1 MKKIFSLLM
10 FIFSTVAFAQVMTVS
25 VDDDSWEVCPTE
37 VVNVTASNTTP
48 ANNAIATNGTSTYL
62 EIPSSTYTSFGT
74 SSFSVEFW
82 VSLNSVTQRTYLVSN
97 KNASNKGWYVFV
109 TQQGRV
115 GFELED
121 GAGIVVKDS
130 GATNINDASWHHIAL
145 TLERNP
151 PSPNDPIVS
160 LYIDGGFEVAKTF
173 ISLGDVTPTAPTY
186 IGYGLN
192 AGSPVYANA
201 DFDEY
206 RVWSTA
212 LPVGKIQTNYD
223 RYVPPSSDPDLAQYF
238 DFNEIVSTNGWE
250 DCVEGVI
257 APAGTN
263 APVIDPSAGPIMQPF
278 NFQFTWSSLVTGQTQ
293 SGPNFQ
299 ETFDANDTIVVST
312 GWCKY
317 ESSDTL
323 FVTALD
329 CDTIKDPRDVAAVFA
344 PTAFTPNGDEK
355 NDVYIVKANAISYFE
370 MQVYNRLGNILFY
383 SKDINTGWDG
393 TFEEGTCY
401 EGVYVAKII
410 YRDLEGMEHVK
421 YQQFLLMR

>member
-10 FIFSTVAFAQVMTVS
+10 VAFSTAAFAQVMTVS

-37 VVNVTASNTTP
+37 VVNVTASNSTP

-62 EIPSSTYTSFGT
+62 EIPYSTYTSFGT

-82 VSLNSVTQRTYLVSN
+82 VSLNSVTQLTYLAFNRSATN
-97 KNASNKGWYVFV
+97 QGWAIYVD
-109 TQQGRV
+109 QQGYV
-115 GFELED
+115 GFGAVD
-121 GAGIVVKDS
+121 GIGGFDNMT
-130 GATNINDASWHHIAL
+130 GNTTDINDATWHHIAL
-145 TLERNP
+145 TWDRG
-151 PSPNDPIVS
+151 STTAS
-160 LYIDGGFEVAKTF
+160 LYIDGGFEVAKSM
-173 ISLGDVTPTAPTY
+173 SLGDVASNASTY
-186 IGYGLN
+186 LGYGISLLT
-192 AGSPVYANA
+192 GSPVYANA

-238 DFNEIVSTNGWE
+238 DFNEVVSTNGWE

-393 TFEEGTCY
+393 TFEESTCY

>member
-1 MKKIFSLLM
+1 MIV
-10 FIFSTVAFAQVMTVS
+10 FSTVAFAQVMTVS
-25 VDDDSWEVCPTE
+25 VNDDSWEVCPTD
-37 VVNVTASNTTP
+37 VVDVSASHTTP
-48 ANNAIATNGTSTYL
+48 ANNAIETNGTSTYL
-62 EIPSSTYTSFGT
+62 EIPFSTYTSFGLVD
-74 SSFSVEFW
+74 FSVEFW
-82 VSLNSVTQRTYLVSN
+82 VSLNSLSQKTYLSYN
-97 KNASNKGWYVFV
+97 KNNANVGWAIYVD
-109 TQQGRV
+109 QQGFV
-115 GFELED
+115 GFEAED
-121 GAGIVVKDS
+121 VS
-130 GATNINDASWHHIAL
+130 GGNDDMPGTTGTTGTPTDINDASWHHIAL
-145 TLERNP
+145 TWDRD
-151 PSPNDPIVS
+151 SIAS
-160 LYIDGGFEVAKTF
+160 LYVDGGFEVAKPMST
-173 ISLGDVTPTAPTY
+173 LGDITSNAPTY
-186 IGYGLN
+186 LGYGLN

-206 RVWSTA
+206 RVWSKA
-212 LPVGKIQTNYD
+212 LKVSEIQNYYD
-223 RYVPPSSDPDLAQYF
+223 RYVPPSSEADLAQYF
-238 DFNEIVSTNGWE
+238 DFNEVVSTNGWE

-257 APAGTN
+257 APAGTS
-263 APVIDPSAGPIMQPF
+263 APVIDPSAGPYMQPF

-293 SGPNFQ
+293 SGSNFQ

-323 FVTALD
+323 VVTVLD
-329 CDTIKDPRDVAAVFA
+329 CDTTKDPRDVAAVYA

-401 EGVYVAKII
+401 EGVYAAKII
-410 YRDLEGMEHVK
+410 YRDLEGIEHVK

>member
-10 FIFSTVAFAQVMTVS
+10 IVFSTVAFAQVMTVS
-25 VDDDSWEVCPTE
+25 VNDDSWEVCPTD
-37 VVNVTASNTTP
+37 VVDVSASHTTP
-48 ANNAIATNGTSTYL
+48 ANNAIETNGTSTYL
-62 EIPSSTYTSFGT
+62 EIPFSTYTSFGLVD
-74 SSFSVEFW
+74 FSVEFW
-82 VSLNSVTQRTYLVSN
+82 VSLNSLSQKTYLAYN
-97 KNASNKGWYVFV
+97 KNNTNVGWAIYVD
-109 TQQGRV
+109 QQGFV
-115 GFELED
+115 GFEAD
-121 GAGIVVKDS
+121 DVS
-130 GATNINDASWHHIAL
+130 GGNNDMTGTSTDINDATWHHVAL
-145 TLERNP
+145 TWDRGTTTA
-151 PSPNDPIVS
+151 S
-160 LYIDGGFEVAKTF
+160 LYIDGGFEVAKPM
-173 ISLGDVTPTAPTY
+173 SLGDITSNAPTY
-186 IGYGLN
+186 LGYGLN
-192 AGSPVYANA
+192 ASSPVYANA

-206 RVWSTA
+206 RVWSQVR
-212 LPVGKIQTNYD
+212 LPGQISTNYD
-223 RYVPPSSDPDLAQYF
+223 RYVPPSSEADLVQYF
-238 DFNEIVSTNGWE
+238 DFNEVVSTNGWE

-257 APAGTN
+257 APAGTS
-263 APVIDPSAGPIMQPF
+263 APVIDPSAGPYMQPF

-293 SGPNFQ
+293 SGSNFQ

-323 FVTALD
+323 VVTVLD
-329 CDTIKDPRDVAAVFA
+329 CDTTKDPRDVAAVYA

-401 EGVYVAKII
+401 EGVYAAKII
-410 YRDLEGMEHVK
+410 YRDLEGIEHVK

>member
-10 FIFSTVAFAQVMTVS
+10 VVLSTAAFAQVMTVS

-62 EIPSSTYTSFGT
+62 EIPYSTYTSFGT

-82 VSLNSVTQRTYLVSN
+82 VSLNSVTQLTYLAFNRSATN
-97 KNASNKGWYVFV
+97 QGWAIYVD
-109 TQQGRV
+109 QQGYV
-115 GFELED
+115 GFGAVD
-121 GAGIVVKDS
+121 GIGGFDNMT
-130 GATNINDASWHHIAL
+130 GNTTDINDATWHHIAL
-145 TLERNP
+145 TWDRG
-151 PSPNDPIVS
+151 STTAS
-160 LYIDGGFEVAKTF
+160 LYIDGGFEVAKSM
-173 ISLGDVTPTAPTY
+173 SLGDVASNASTY
-186 IGYGLN
+186 LGYGISLLT
-192 AGSPVYANA
+192 GSPVYANA

-238 DFNEIVSTNGWE
+238 DFNEVVSTNGWE

>member
-10 FIFSTVAFAQVMTVS
+10 VVFSTAAFAQVMTVS

-62 EIPSSTYTSFGT
+62 EIPYSTYTSFGT

-82 VSLNSVTQRTYLVSN
+82 VSLNSVTQLTYLAFNRSATN
-97 KNASNKGWYVFV
+97 QGWAIYVD
-109 TQQGRV
+109 QQGHV
-115 GFELED
+115 GFGAVD
-121 GAGIVVKDS
+121 GIGGFDNMT
-130 GATNINDASWHHIAL
+130 GNTTDINDATWHHIAL
-145 TLERNP
+145 TWDRG
-151 PSPNDPIVS
+151 STTAS
-160 LYIDGGFEVAKTF
+160 LYIDGGFEVANSM
-173 ISLGDVTPTAPTY
+173 SLGDVTSNASTY
-186 IGYGLN
+186 LGYGISLLT
-192 AGSPVYANA
+192 GSPVYANA

-238 DFNEIVSTNGWE
+238 DFNEVVSTNGWE
-250 DCVEGVI
+250 DCVEGI
-257 APAGTN
+257 FAPAGTN

>member
-10 FIFSTVAFAQVMTVS
+10 VVFSTVAFAQVMTVS
-25 VDDDSWEVCPTE
+25 VDDDSWEVCPTD
-37 VVNVTASNTTP
+37 VVDVSASHTTP
-48 ANNAIATNGTSTYL
+48 ANNAIETNGTSTYL
-62 EIPSSTYTSFGT
+62 EIPFSTNTSFGLFD
-74 SSFSVEFW
+74 FSVEFW
-82 VSLNSVTQRTYLVSN
+82 VSLNSLSQKTYLAYN
-97 KNASNKGWYVFV
+97 KNSTNVGWAIYVD
-109 TQQGRV
+109 QQGFV
-115 GFELED
+115 GFEAED
-121 GAGIVVKDS
+121 VS
-130 GATNINDASWHHIAL
+130 GGNNDMTGSLTDINDATWHHVAL
-145 TLERNP
+145 TWDRGTTIAN
-151 PSPNDPIVS
+151 
-160 LYIDGGFEVAKTF
+160 LYVDGVPEVAKPM
-173 ISLGDVTPTAPTY
+173 SLGDITSNAPTY
-186 IGYGLN
+186 LGYGLN
-192 AGSPVYANA
+192 AGSPVYANV

-206 RVWSTA
+206 RVWSQVR
-212 LPVGKIQTNYD
+212 LPGQISSNYD
-223 RYVPPSSDPDLAQYF
+223 RYVPPPSEADLVQYF
-238 DFNEIVSTNGWE
+238 DFNEVVNTNGWE

-278 NFQFTWSSLVTGQTQ
+278 NFQFTWSSLVTGQIQ

-323 FVTALD
+323 VVTVLD
-329 CDTIKDPRDVAAVFA
+329 CDTTKDPRDVAAVYA

-401 EGVYVAKII
+401 EGVYAAKII
-410 YRDLEGMEHVK
+410 YRDLEGKEHVK